1 MTLKQ
6 LQAEWHKRADGYEV
20 DGAFLIHQCEED
32 LAPFIL
38 QQERDMKLILDL
50 VSAYEDACNGYMDNA
65 NSDNLIEKARSRLKE
80 MDSPEAPRD

>member
-6 LQAEWHKRADGYEV
+6 LQAEWHKRADGYGV

-38 QQERDMKLILDL
+38 QQERDLELIKVLHEELRYFGSQHWCMK
-50 VSAYEDACNGYMDNA
+50 E
-65 NSDNLIEKARSRLKE
+65 ARSRLKE
-80 MDSPEAPRD
+80 ME